1 MSENHDKEE
10 ILEEELMQ
18 EAEEVVADLE
28 ESEEAQ
34 LDEEITVSG
43 DDELTKLKD
52 LLARNQADYENFKKR
67 TQRDKEDMIFFLKG
81 DIFKKILPRLDDLE
95 RIIKNTPEDQKTQ
108 ALFEGVVALEKT
120 LKKDINSFGIQ
131 KFESKGCT
139 INPER
144 HDVMTQVPGEE
155 GIIIDEFESGYML
168 GDRVLRVAKVVAGNG
183 L

>member
-34 LDEEITVSG
+34 LDEEITVSW

-67 TQRDKEDMIFFLKG
+67 TQRDKEDMIFFLKW

-108 ALFEGVVALEKT
+108 ALFEWVVALEKT
-120 LKKDINSFGIQ
+120 LKKDINSFWIQ
-131 KFESKGCT
+131 KFESKWCT

-144 HDVMTQVPGEE
+144 HDVMTQVPWEE
-155 GIIIDEFESGYML
+155 WIIIDEFESWYML
-168 GDRVLRVAKVVAGNG
+168 WDRVLRVAKVVAWNG